1 MLDLHEPAGQAGLQL
16 ACLLLMPSAPHSA
29 RYVQYVCM
37 YIHTYTRALSGTLEI
52 HLCAQGS
59 TVPGHHSTFTS
70 LRDRWAPR
78 PAAAAA
84 SGARTTPPVGNCACP
99 SGPQTKEGR
108 QARRGSR
115 VCTRDSPLFRRS
127 PVFNLMGPWGVG
139 GQQPHQRVWF
149 VQLFGFAFFP
159 RLTACAAPVD
169 LSC

>member
-78 PAAAAA
+78 TAAAGPGPHRPLGTVRVPAAHKPKRVGKLEGGPA
-84 SGARTTPPVGNCACP
+84 SARGILHCFDGHQFLTSWVHGGWVDSNHINGC
-99 SGPQTKEGR
+99 
-108 QARRGSR
+108 GSFSSL
-115 VCTRDSPLFRRS
+115 VL
-127 PVFNLMGPWGVG
+127 L
-139 GQQPHQRVWF
+139 
-149 VQLFGFAFFP
+149 FFP
-159 RLTACAAPVD
+159 D
-169 LSC
+169 